1 MTDGEMKD
9 LFDTIDFNNDNN
21 IDETEWSEFHRIF
34 INGF

>member
-21 IDETEWSEFHRIF
+21 IDEMEWSEFHRIF
-34 INGF
+34 IVGF

>member
-21 IDETEWSEFHRIF
+21 IDENEWSEFHRIF
-34 INGF
+34 IAGF